1 MRSLLRLAVLG
12 LLVLGRPPWAG
23 AQVIDRVLAKVDGR
37 VITLSDVQ
45 AALALGLVPTGS
57 GPDRIA
63 EALAALVDRELMLGD
78 VNRYA
83 APMPDAAAV
92 EARLAAMATRFP
104 SEAAWLDALAGV
116 ALTPERLRGRVR
128 DDLRIGTYITERF
141 SAPAAPTDDE
151 VARYYDRHRAEFT
164 RDGQLLPLDD
174 VRELARERA
183 AVERRQ
189 ALVADWIERLRQRA
203 DVIILPR
210 RAG

>member
-1 MRSLLRLAVLG
+1 
-12 LLVLGRPPWAG
+12 
-23 AQVIDRVLAKVDGR
+23 
-37 VITLSDVQ
+37 
-45 AALALGLVPTGS
+45 
-57 GPDRIA
+57 
-63 EALAALVDRELMLGD
+63 
-78 VNRYA
+78 
-83 APMPDAAAV
+83 
-92 EARLAAMATRFP
+92 
-104 SEAAWLDALAGV
+104 
-116 ALTPERLRGRVR
+116 VR
-128 DDLRIGTYITERF
+128 DDVRIGTYITERF